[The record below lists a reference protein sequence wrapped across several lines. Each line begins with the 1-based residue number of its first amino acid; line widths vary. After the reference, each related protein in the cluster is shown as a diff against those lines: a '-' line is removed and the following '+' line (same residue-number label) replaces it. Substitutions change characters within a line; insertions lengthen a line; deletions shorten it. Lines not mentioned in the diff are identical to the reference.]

1 MCCAGFLKIM
11 MFIFNG
17 LIFLAGGAILGVG
30 IWVTVDKTSLL
41 GVLEE
46 IKDAPPELA
55 QLANVGYLLIAVGA
69 ILAIMGFLGCCGA
82 ITENKCMLLTSE
94 ALTLQIMDDSC
105 CKGVQQAL
113 VCCCLSLALFFIIV
127 LIIFIA
133 EVAGAIVVLVFRPL
147 ANEALQKLNQEVVK
161 LIKNGYG
168 SDDAFTTVMN
178 ESMRQLKCCGYNNYT
193 DFTGSPFQT
202 TTLLYPGSC
211 CPSTGS
217 CNESQAASQNV
228 SGCFK
233 ALVKLLEDNAAVL
246 GGVAIGI
253 AALEIAAMVVSM
265 VLYNNVGK

>member
-17 LIFLAGGAILGVG
+17 LIFLAGGVILGVG
-30 IWVTVDKTSLL
+30 IWVTVDKSSLL
-41 GVLEE
+41 GILEG

-69 ILAIMGFLGCCGA
+69 VLAIMGFLGCCGA
-82 ITENKCMLLTSE
+82 ITESKCMLLT
-94 ALTLQIMDDSC
+94 
-105 CKGVQQAL
+105 
-113 VCCCLSLALFFIIV
+113 FFIVV

-133 EVAGAIVVLVFRPL
+133 EVAGAIVVLVFKPQV
-147 ANEALQKLNQEVVK
+147 NEALQKLNEEVVN
-161 LIKNGYG
+161 LIKKDYG

-178 ESMRQLKCCGYNNYT
+178 ETMHQLECCGYNNYT
-193 DFTGSPFQT
+193 DFTGSPFQKS
-202 TTLLYPGSC
+202 TLRYPESC
-211 CPSTGS
+211 CPLTGS
-217 CNESQAASQNV
+217 CIESEAESQKTR
-228 SGCFK
+228 GCFT